1 MLVHQQDYF
10 WVSILFKTQAII
22 FIPVIVVFKRL
33 SDATLLNTPKYTQ
46 KSCLHYSMCIRSIN
60 PCSSELLECKHE
72 VLFAPIHNLQKKL
85 SHLSV
90 LLLFWGHK
98 STLTTVLHPSFILS
112 GTEIYSLT
120 STEVLSHFNI
130 PYLLGNSKERGIK
143 FSSRKV

>member
-1 MLVHQQDYF
+1 MFCGEERYLARVIWWLNFVIYIIPQGPSKQTSTY
-10 WVSILFKTQAII
+10 LFKTQAII

-33 SDATLLNTPKYTQ
+33 SDATLLNTPLYTQ
-46 KSCLHYSMCIRSIN
+46 KSCLYYSMCIRSIN

-98 STLTTVLHPSFILS
+98 SILTTVLHPSFICLA
-112 GTEIYSLT
+112 
-120 STEVLSHFNI
+120 
-130 PYLLGNSKERGIK
+130 RK
-143 FSSRKV
+143 FMV

>member
-1 MLVHQQDYF
+1 
-10 WVSILFKTQAII
+10 
-22 FIPVIVVFKRL
+22 
-33 SDATLLNTPKYTQ
+33 
-46 KSCLHYSMCIRSIN
+46 MCIRSIN

-143 FSSRKV
+143 FSSRKVSDKKLSNISSTFYTSPLNYSKYIHSTQRRSP